1 MSKKFISSVNTKKIY
16 IATTSNNDELK
27 EQKSLYCRLFNLN
40 KIEDMETGY
49 NTYLFNIKND
59 FFVVDVDNEEG
70 LNFINNLLEKHD
82 INSNDLKMTRSI
94 SNINKIN
101 KFKYH
106 IYFKNNLNIENNKL
120 KNGLDLLTKGLL
132 FEDVKQFNKKINLD
146 ELPELKKEFYEDL
159 LLYKESTKPQQQI
172 NNITIPTQQEEY
184 KQQEPNNNKD
194 VYKILDFLNVE
205 RYNNYN
211 DWLYLNM
218 IFINEN
224 LDLNILNNYCKKSS
238 KYNETN
244 NKKILKN
251 LKQNKG
257 LTIKTLYYWLKQDNI
272 NEFNKL
278 VQFNNKFFDAALI
291 NNKDIA
297 ELYYNMNPKQFIYN
311 KNLGWYA
318 YNDNNILLEYGQNSP
333 TLLLNDISS
342 KIHEWLNNLKNSIS
356 LADEAKSEKFKM
368 ISKAY
373 NKIGMSS
380 FIKGTID
387 FLKNLYNVEKL
398 EDKIDANKNIIAF
411 ENFVY
416 DLEFGDFREIR
427 HEDYIIKNTKYS
439 INKKSNPKIRER
451 INKLLYSIFENEGVI
466 NFWKISTALSIF
478 GRSFESLFIHTGR
491 GRNGKGVLS
500 TLLKSLLGD
509 YFLTTDN
516 TFLTT
521 IFKSGQA
528 NSTLAQS
535 KGVRFLLVT
544 EPDNGS
550 TDCSLNIDF
559 VKLMTGGDEISARE
573 LYCKSSVFK
582 PFFSLLLQCNQ
593 KPKLNKIDKAIEERL
608 KIINYPFTFVDNPTQ
623 PEERIKDNNLKDLI
637 TEQEFINEFMLML
650 LEVAKQNKNIKYIE
664 LPEEV
669 KQQNKEYLEENNNI
683 LSFINE
689 NYEITLDEKDKIK
702 SSDLLLN
709 YNNYNDF
716 KIDAKKLKQ
725 MMDYNRFKN
734 RRFTDGVY
742 YTNLK
747 IKQVATIEPSDFI

>member
-1 MSKKFISSVNTKKIY
+1 MSKNLPINTKKIY

-27 EQKSLYCRLFNLN
+27 EQKSLYCSLFNSN
-40 KIEDMETGY
+40 KIEDMKEGY
-49 NTYLFNIKND
+49 NTYLIKMENK
-59 FFVVDVDNEEG
+59 FLVVDVDSEEG
-70 LNFINNLLEKHD
+70 LKYLNQLLEKHN
-82 INSNDLKMTRSI
+82 ITHNELKMTRSI

-101 KFKYH
+101 KNKYH
-106 IYFKNNLNIENNKL
+106 IYFQNNLNIENNKL
-120 KNGLDLLTKGLL
+120 KSGLDLLTKGLL

-146 ELPELKKEFYEDL
+146 ELPQLNKDFYDDL
-159 LLYKESTKPQQQI
+159 LLYKESPQPQKEKKIIIQSEQPTTNEQQ
-172 NNITIPTQQEEY
+172 N
-184 KQQEPNNNKD
+184 NNNKD
-194 VYKILDFLNVE
+194 VYKILEFLNIE
-205 RYNNYN
+205 RYDDYN

-218 IFINEN
+218 IFINEK
-224 LDLNILNNYCKKSS
+224 LDLNILNSFCKKSN
-238 KYNETN
+238 KYDEVKN
-244 NKKILKN
+244 NKILKGIKLN
-251 LKQNKG
+251 YG
-257 LTIKTLYYWLKQDNI
+257 LSVKTLYYWLKHDNI
-272 NEFNKL
+272 VEFNKL
-278 VQFNNKFFDAALI
+278 VQFNNKFFDASLI

-297 ELYYNMNPKQFIYN
+297 ELYYNMNPNQFIYN

-318 YNDNNILLEYGQNSP
+318 YNEYNILLEYGQNSP

-356 LADEAKSEKFKM
+356 LADEAKTEKFKM

-398 EDKIDANKNIIAF
+398 EEKIDANKNIIAF
-411 ENFVY
+411 ENLLY
-416 DLEFGDFREIR
+416 DLEFGGFRKIR
-427 HEDYIIKNTKYS
+427 QSDYIIKNTNYS
-439 INKKSNPKIRER
+439 INIKSNSKIRER

-466 NFWKISTALSIF
+466 TFWKLSTALSIF
-478 GRSFESLFIHTGR
+478 GKTFESLYIHTGS
-491 GRNGKGVLS
+491 GRNGKGVLT
-500 TLLKSLLGD
+500 TLLKALLGQ

-521 IFKSGQA
+521 VFKSGQA

-544 EPDNGS
+544 EPDNG
-550 TDCSLNIDF
+550 TAECSLNIDF
-559 VKLMTGGDEISARE
+559 VKLMTGGDEISARD
-573 LYCKSSVFK
+573 LYCKSTTFK

-608 KIINYPFTFVDNPTQ
+608 KIIHYPFTFVDNPQQ

-637 TEQEFINEFMLML
+637 TEQEFINEFMIML
-650 LEVAKQNKNIKYIE
+650 LEVANENKNIKYIE

-689 NYEITLDEKDKIK
+689 YYEITTNEKNKIK
-702 SSDLLLN
+702 SSDLLVN
-709 YNNYNDF
+709 YNSYNDS
-716 KIDAKKLKQ
+716 KVDSKKLKQ
-725 MMDYNRFKN
+725 MMEYNRFKYKKMH
-734 RRFTDGVY
+734 DGYY
-742 YTNLK
+742 YTNLILK
-747 IKQVATIEPSDFI
+747 NKEVIETSDFI